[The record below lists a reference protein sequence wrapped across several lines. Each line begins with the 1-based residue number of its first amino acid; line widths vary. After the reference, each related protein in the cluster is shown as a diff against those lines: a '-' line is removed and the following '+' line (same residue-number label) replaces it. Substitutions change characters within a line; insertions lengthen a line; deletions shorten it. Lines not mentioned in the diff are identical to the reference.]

1 MTERAQQSFQPSDQA
16 ERQESPISPASPIWR
31 EQTIPRIPVV
41 RADPDGDPTILGFP
55 AEVPEDQPAIPEAQ
69 PATGGYASGPAVS
82 AAPYAHGA
90 VPYGQELTPAPEE
103 QPAMAPARPRRRV
116 VLRRADGVGGL
127 FLLLAGMAAGLSLL
141 LRWRHGSG
149 ATGAALVRQGGEAL
163 RSGAVDLGR
172 SGLWQPLAVVLGGG
186 VLFALGLL
194 LFVPARSHRLLGVL
208 ALFVALAVA
217 AGVLVPLADADWNV
231 DRFTIGMWFAVAV
244 ATLGLLGALKA
255 MLTGPRHEPTSPL

>member
-1 MTERAQQSFQPSDQA
+1 MTERAQQPYQPSDQA
-16 ERQESPISPASPIWR
+16 ERQEIPISPASPIWR

-55 AEVPEDQPAIPEAQ
+55 AEVAQDQ
-69 PATGGYASGPAVS
+69 PATGGYASGSAVS
-82 AAPYAHGA
+82 APPHAHGA
-90 VPYGQELTPAPEE
+90 APYREELNPAPEE
-103 QPAMAPARPRRRV
+103 QPAVAPPTRPRRRV

-127 FLLLAGMAAGLSLL
+127 FLLLAGMAAGVSLL

-163 RSGAVDLGR
+163 RSGAGDLGR
-172 SGLWQPLAVVLGGG
+172 SGLWQPLAVVLGGA

-194 LFVPARSHRLLGVL
+194 LFVPARSHRLLGVV

-217 AGVLVPLADADWNV
+217 AGVLVPLADANWNL

-255 MLTGPRHEPTSPL
+255 MLTGPRHTPKSPL